1 MVNSFELYYI
11 NYSAVST
18 EKSYN
23 ANTALNLSLELDKSY
38 LIDLFH
44 LLQLPIIYIQFNVV
58 LLYRSSSSQ
67 KIPISALK
75 RTLLKAQ
82 WSKWINETE
91 SPPKKH
97 IFAVYTYPVM
107 MFPDK
112 YMTTFH

>member
-1 MVNSFELYYI
+1 MQLYFYLDESHKITATAEHFVGMTIEYLNMVNSFELYYI

-23 ANTALNLSLELDKSY
+23 ANTALNLSLELNKSY

-75 RTLLKAQ
+75 RTLLKA
-82 WSKWINETE
+82 
-91 SPPKKH
+91 H
-97 IFAVYTYPVM
+97 
-107 MFPDK
+107 
-112 YMTTFH
+112 